1 MSFVVQSQ
9 PEYQLAHHKIYV
21 HKNPIRKMSQI
32 PDITK
37 LAIIIIIYIIVDCA
51 EEKPSDQ
58 CTYIVLLYT

>member
-9 PEYQLAHHKIYV
+9 PEYQSAHHRIYV

-37 LAIIIIIYIIVDCA
+37 LAIIIITSVKNISKNV
-51 EEKPSDQ
+51 K
-58 CTYIVLLYT
+58 